1 MHGRGAR
8 ESWFRHFSY
17 RVAAAVGTHR
27 AFLIATAVVLAWA
40 VTGPL
45 FLREFE
51 EEFKALRARGIL
63 QTSAARVA
71 AEKAAK
77 T

>member
-1 MHGRGAR
+1 MERSAR
-8 ESWFRHFSY
+8 NVFADLEH
-17 RVAAAVGTHR
+17 
-27 AFLIATAVVLAWA
+27 ATEEE
-40 VTGPL
+40 
-45 FLREFE
+45 LREFE